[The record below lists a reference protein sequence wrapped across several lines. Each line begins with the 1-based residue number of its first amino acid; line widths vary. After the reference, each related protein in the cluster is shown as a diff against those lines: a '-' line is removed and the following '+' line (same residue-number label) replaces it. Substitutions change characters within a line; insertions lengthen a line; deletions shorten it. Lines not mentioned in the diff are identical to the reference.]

1 VTAETTGPTQPT
13 QPTGQLRVLVVDDQ
27 ELVRAGFSLIL
38 QRAGM
43 AVVGEAAD
51 GLEAVRRVRETA
63 PDVVLMD
70 VRMPELDGIEATRRL
85 VASGFAGKVLA
96 LTTFDLD
103 EYVYAAVR
111 AGASGF
117 LLKDVSPDD
126 LVHAVGVVARGE
138 AVVAPA
144 LTRRLLDRFAAAPPP
159 GALPETWATLT
170 ERELAVARLV
180 ARGLS
185 NADIGAE
192 LFLSEATVKTYV
204 SRLLAKLQLR
214 DRVQVA
220 VLAYESGLV
229 QVGNR

>member
-1 VTAETTGPTQPT
+1 MPT
-13 QPTGQLRVLVVDDQ
+13 VLVVDDQ
-27 ELVRAGFSLIL
+27 ELVRMGFRLIL
-38 QRAGM
+38 ERSGFD
-43 AVVGEAAD
+43 VVGEAGD
-51 GLEAVRRVRETA
+51 GVEAVAAVRDLR

-70 VRMPELDGIEATRRL
+70 IRMPLVDGVEATRRIM
-85 VASGFAGKVLA
+85 AGPGPLPKVLV

-117 LLKDVSPDD
+117 LLKDVSPED
-126 LVHAVGVVARGE
+126 LAHAVAVVARGE
-138 AVVAPA
+138 SMLAPSLIA
-144 LTRRLLDRFAAAPPP
+144 RLLHQFTRRPPASGPPP
-159 GALPETWATLT
+159 ELAQLT
-170 ERELAVARLV
+170 ERELEVTRLV

-185 NADIGAE
+185 NAEIGDR

-204 SRLLAKLQLR
+204 SRLLSKLALR

-229 QVGNR
+229 EAGRPDDDVSPMT

>member
-1 VTAETTGPTQPT
+1 VTGTAPP
-13 QPTGQLRVLVVDDQ
+13 PAVAPLSVLVVDDQ
-27 ELVRAGFSLIL
+27 ELVRMGFRLILERAGFV
-38 QRAGM
+38 
-43 AVVGEAAD
+43 VVGEACD
-51 GLEAVRRVRETA
+51 GVDAVAAARELR

-70 VRMPELDGIEATRRL
+70 IRMPRLDGVEATRRIMSG
-85 VASGFAGKVLA
+85 ASPLPKVLV

-126 LVHAVGVVARGE
+126 LVHAVRVVARGE
-138 AVVAPA
+138 SMLAPSLIA
-144 LTRRLLDRFAAAPPP
+144 RLLDQFTARPPAGQP
-159 GALPETWATLT
+159 PAELAELT
-170 ERELAVARLV
+170 ERELEVTRLV

-185 NADIGAE
+185 NAEIGAR

-204 SRLLAKLQLR
+204 SRLLAKLGLR

-220 VLAYESGLV
+220 VLAYETGV
-229 QVGNR
+229 VEAGRPD